1 MNEIATAADTNRA
14 RALRAAL
21 MIVGTQGI
29 RGLTHS
35 RVDVFAELPRGS
47 TSNYFR
53 TRASLLHGVVDHLA
67 TTELVTFAGGVQ
79 PQTVEELVKALT
91 GFVREATGPGRTLAA
106 ARLVFFT
113 EAFHDP
119 EIRGPLEQARDRVH
133 TSAAQILELLG
144 VSRPFE
150 AAQRVLAYVDG
161 AILQGLVF
169 GDVAGVERD
178 LDAVVRSCLA

>member
-1 MNEIATAADTNRA
+1 MNEFATAADTNRA

-35 RVDVFAELPRGS
+35 RVDAFAELPRGS

-53 TRASLLHGVVDHLA
+53 TRASLLYGVVDHLV
-67 TTELVTFAGGVQ
+67 TTELETFAGGIQ
-79 PQTVEELVKALT
+79 PQTIEELVKALS
-91 GFVREATGPGRTLAA
+91 GVVREATGPGRTLSA
-106 ARLVFFT
+106 ARLAFFA

-119 EIRGPLEQARDRVH
+119 QIRGPLEQARDRVH
-133 TSAAQILELLG
+133 ASAARILEILG

-161 AILQGLVF
+161 AILRGLAF
-169 GDVAGVERD
+169 GDVAGVGRD